1 MPFSNRLI
9 KFLRISNLLQA
20 RQFRYVVVGVWN
32 AMFGYGVVVWLYLWL
47 STDMHIV
54 WIGVIAN
61 ILAITM
67 SFMTHKIFV
76 FRSREYWLY
85 EYLRSYVVYGS
96 VSLIGILI
104 LWLLVD
110 GLSVNIWIAQGVAI
124 ILTVIVSYIGHSRYT
139 FKVKVGRAV

>member
-1 MPFSNRLI
+1 
-9 KFLRISNLLQA
+9 
-20 RQFRYVVVGVWN
+20 
-32 AMFGYGVVVWLYLWL
+32 MFGYGVVVWLYLWL